1 MPGITFFKQFDFF
14 CFKFSSSPTE
24 STNKHKMNG
33 PLCGLIPSEVFQIT
47 NDRMRLYELN
57 VVWESICL
65 TVKIQL
71 LSLPIIPVVFL
82 NCEVAHTSFS
92 VNLWTLHNS
101 IWLWLPDKQML
112 CLFKHVLFIFRMS
125 TKFSHIWWEI
135 QFGQLDLVTLNYVFL
150 GQGFK
155 KRGQWHIYMCLWQ
168 MSPVTDSQTRGKY
181 HSYCI
186 CTLQETLIWAG
197 NSSCL

>member
-1 MPGITFFKQFDFF
+1 
-14 CFKFSSSPTE
+14 
-24 STNKHKMNG
+24 MNG

-47 NDRMRLYELN
+47 NDRMRLYELD

-92 VNLWTLHNS
+92 LNLWTLHNS
-101 IWLWLPDKQML
+101 IWLWLPDKTML
-112 CLFKHVLFIFRMS
+112 CYLS
-125 TKFSHIWWEI
+125 TFSLYLECLQNSVTFGEKFNLVNWIWWPFE
-135 QFGQLDLVTLNYVFL
+135 LWEVLVVFL
-150 GQGFK
+150 GQGFE
-155 KRGQWHIYMCLWQ
+155 KRGPGHIYMCLWQ
-168 MSPVTDSQTRGKY
+168 ISPVTDSETRGKY

-186 CTLQETLIWAG
+186 CTLQE
-197 NSSCL
+197 NSHLGR

>member
-1 MPGITFFKQFDFF
+1 
-14 CFKFSSSPTE
+14 
-24 STNKHKMNG
+24 MNG

-47 NDRMRLYELN
+47 NDRMRLYELD

-92 VNLWTLHNS
+92 LNLWTLHNS

-135 QFGQLDLVTLNYVFL
+135 QFGQLDLVTLNYERFWWCFWVRGLRREGSGIFTCVCDKYLPWLTQRLVVNITLIVFVHY
-150 GQGFK
+150 K
-155 KRGQWHIYMCLWQ
+155 KLSFG
-168 MSPVTDSQTRGKY
+168 PVTHLAFKSAMGRLKSWKQNQT
-181 HSYCI
+181 
-186 CTLQETLIWAG
+186 IW
-197 NSSCL
+197 CQL